1 MNSNRIIEVQ
11 KTYCDGCNNHFY
23 EFEGYELLNCPNCRA
38 DLAYNNLANIDETL
52 SVEIEVDAKTGKV
65 KVV

>member
-1 MNSNRIIEVQ
+1 VNSNRIIEVNR
-11 KTYCDGCNNHFY
+11 TYCDGCNKHFY
-23 EFEGYELLNCPNCRA
+23 EFEGYELVNCPNC
-38 DLAYNNLANIDETL
+38 DVNLAYNNLANIENTL